1 MVEVDT
7 WCHAGD
13 VESLDAVV
21 VESYNKFCIFASPS
35 FYLFLKTVDGNKV
48 TLPEGHVA
56 TAYFPGAF
64 SAFENMSH
72 DG

>member
-1 MVEVDT
+1 MDA
-7 WCHAGD
+7 WGHAGD

-21 VESYNKFCIFASPS
+21 VEADNEFCVFAAPSYYF
-35 FYLFLKTVDGNKV
+35 FLKTVDGNKV

-64 SAFENMSH
+64 SAFENMPH